1 MDMYNQLPK
10 EKHTMINQ
18 PPTHNPQLRILNEQQ
33 CQALLEAA
41 FECLERVGVE
51 VKNSTAVDLL
61 LSAGARPAGN
71 AIYKIPAKIIQDAL
85 AVTPPGYSLWARDYE
100 YKLDVRQGQVYF
112 GPGPTCSNFMD
123 PFTGEHRLA
132 RRGDAGMTARVCD
145 ALPNI
150 DYVMGLSMFSDVPPG
165 LSPVYEFAE
174 SIANTRKPIV
184 AWAHN
189 TQNVSAIYQMAVAVA
204 GGEAEF
210 RERPTFALF
219 STYKSPLQHTE
230 EDIGNLLWAAQQGI
244 PLVYLGGPTMGLESP
259 CTGAGSLVLHLAAA
273 LSGVAIVQLLV
284 PGTPMAIGGVP
295 MAMDLRTVRPAYGSP
310 EMSLHVAAATDL
322 ARYLNIPFMGTG
334 GASES
339 KLLDAQAGA
348 EVAIQLLVSALSGA
362 TLVHDVGFL
371 DCADIGSLSL
381 LVLSDEVIGMV
392 KRIQRGVPVN
402 AETIMMDL
410 IEQIGPGG
418 YYIAEQPSASLCRK
432 EFWIPKI
439 LDRDPYSIWSE
450 KGGLS
455 LEDRAREKVQRILNN
470 HQPPPLPEGANEII
484 SAVLLEA
491 ENQSLAIH

>member
-1 MDMYNQLPK
+1 M
-10 EKHTMINQ
+10 TNQ
-18 PPTHNPQLRILNEQQ
+18 PPTHLPQLQILNDQQ

-51 VKNSTAVDLL
+51 VNNPIAVDLL
-61 LSAGARPAGN
+61 LSAGAKPAGN
-71 AIYKIPAKIIQDAL
+71 SIYKVPQRIIKDTL
-85 AVTPPGYSLWARDYE
+85 AVTPPGFTLWGRDYSH
-100 YKLDVRQGQVYF
+100 KLDVRQGQVYF

-123 PFTGEHRLA
+123 PFTGERRLA

-150 DYVMGLSMFSDVPPG
+150 DYIMGLSMFSDVPPG

-174 SIANTRKPIV
+174 SILNTSKPIV

-189 TQNVSAIYQMAVAVA
+189 IDNVSAIYQMAVAVA
-204 GGEAEF
+204 GSEAEF
-210 RERPTFALF
+210 QERPTFALF

-230 EDIGNLLWAAQQGI
+230 EDIGNLLWAAQHGI
-244 PLVYLGGPTMGLESP
+244 PLVYLGGPSMGLESP

-284 PGTPMAIGGVP
+284 PGTPMVIGGVP
-295 MAMDLRTVRPAYGSP
+295 MAIDLRNARPAYGSP
-310 EMSLHVAAATDL
+310 EMSLHVAAAVDL
-322 ARYLNIPFMGTG
+322 ARYLNLPFMGTG

-348 EVAIQLLVSALSGA
+348 EISIQLLMSALSGA

-371 DCADIGSLSL
+371 DCADIGSLPL
-381 LVLSDEVIGMV
+381 LVLADEVIGMV
-392 KRIQRGVPVN
+392 KRIQIGVPVN
-402 AETIMMDL
+402 PETIMMDL
-410 IEQIGPGG
+410 IEKIGPGG
-418 YYIAEQPSASLCRK
+418 YYIADQPSASLCRK

-439 LDRDPYSIWSE
+439 LDREPYTIWAE
-450 KGGLS
+450 KGSLS
-455 LEDRAREKVQRILNN
+455 LEDRAREKVQRILSN
-470 HQPPPLPEGANEII
+470 HQPSPLPEGVKEVI

-491 ENQSLAIH
+491 ENKKLAIQ

>member
-1 MDMYNQLPK
+1 M
-10 EKHTMINQ
+10 TNQ
-18 PPTHNPQLRILNEQQ
+18 PPTHLPQLQILNDQQ

-51 VKNSTAVDLL
+51 VNNPIAVDLL
-61 LSAGARPAGN
+61 LSAGAKPAGN
-71 AIYKIPAKIIQDAL
+71 SIYKVPQRIIKDTL
-85 AVTPPGYSLWARDYE
+85 AVTPPGFTLWGRDYSH
-100 YKLDVRQGQVYF
+100 KLDVRQGQVYF

-123 PFTGEHRLA
+123 PFTGERRLA

-150 DYVMGLSMFSDVPPG
+150 DYIMGLSMFSDVPPG

-174 SIANTRKPIV
+174 SILNTSKPIV

-189 TQNVSAIYQMAVAVA
+189 IDNVSAIYQMAVAVA
-204 GGEAEF
+204 GSEAEF

-230 EDIGNLLWAAQQGI
+230 EDIGNLLWAAQHGI
-244 PLVYLGGPTMGLESP
+244 PLVYLGGPSMGLESP

-284 PGTPMAIGGVP
+284 PGTPMVIGGVP
-295 MAMDLRTVRPAYGSP
+295 MAIDLRNARPAYGSP
-310 EMSLHVAAATDL
+310 EMSLHVAAAVDL
-322 ARYLNIPFMGTG
+322 ARYLNLPFMGTG

-348 EVAIQLLVSALSGA
+348 EISIQLLMSALSGA

-371 DCADIGSLSL
+371 DCADIGSLPL
-381 LVLSDEVIGMV
+381 LVLADEVIGMV
-392 KRIQRGVPVN
+392 KRIQIGVPVN
-402 AETIMMDL
+402 PETIMMDL
-410 IEQIGPGG
+410 IEKIGPGG
-418 YYIAEQPSASLCRK
+418 YYIADQPSASLCRK

-439 LDRDPYSIWSE
+439 LDREPYTIWAE

-455 LEDRAREKVQRILNN
+455 LEDRAIQKVQRILNN
-470 HQPPPLPEGANEII
+470 HQPSPLPEGASEVI

-491 ENQSLAIH
+491 ENKKIAIQ

>member
-1 MDMYNQLPK
+1 M
-10 EKHTMINQ
+10 TNQ
-18 PPTHNPQLRILNEQQ
+18 PPTHLPQLQILNDQQ

-51 VKNSTAVDLL
+51 VNNPIAVDLL
-61 LSAGARPAGN
+61 LSAGAKPAGN
-71 AIYKIPAKIIQDAL
+71 SIYKVPQRIIKDTL
-85 AVTPPGYSLWARDYE
+85 AVTPPGFTLWGRDYSH
-100 YKLDVRQGQVYF
+100 KLDVRQGQVYF

-123 PFTGEHRLA
+123 PFTGERRLA

-150 DYVMGLSMFSDVPPG
+150 DYIMGLSMFSDVPPG

-174 SIANTRKPIV
+174 SILNTSKPIV

-189 TQNVSAIYQMAVAVA
+189 IDNVSAIYQMAVAVA
-204 GGEAEF
+204 GSEAEF

-230 EDIGNLLWAAQQGI
+230 EDIGNLLWAAQHGI
-244 PLVYLGGPTMGLESP
+244 PLVYLGGPSMGLESP

-284 PGTPMAIGGVP
+284 PGTPMVIGGVP
-295 MAMDLRTVRPAYGSP
+295 MAIDLRNARPAYGSP
-310 EMSLHVAAATDL
+310 EMSLHVAAAVDL
-322 ARYLNIPFMGTG
+322 ARYLNLPFMGTG

-348 EVAIQLLVSALSGA
+348 EISIQLLMSALSGA

-371 DCADIGSLSL
+371 DCADIGSLPL
-381 LVLSDEVIGMV
+381 LVLADEVIGMV
-392 KRIQRGVPVN
+392 KRIQIGVPVN
-402 AETIMMDL
+402 PETIMMDL
-410 IEQIGPGG
+410 IEKIGPGG
-418 YYIAEQPSASLCRK
+418 YYIADQPSASLCRK

-439 LDRDPYSIWSE
+439 LDREPYTIWAE
-450 KGGLS
+450 KGSLS
-455 LEDRAREKVQRILNN
+455 LEDRAREKVQRILSN
-470 HQPPPLPEGANEII
+470 HQPSPLPEGVKEVI

-491 ENQSLAIH
+491 ENKKLAIQ